1 MILDFF
7 FFGFLFFFTD
17 LSLLSFLIFCVIF
30 SLLKVFSL
38 KKLKIRIIQ
47 RWTKKMVESRVKILN
62 EIKAGIFTFDTNLT
76 QDKNKLRFDGEIGNF
91 AKKQMSLGLD
101 TKRIYAY
108 YQ

>member
-1 MILDFF
+1 
-7 FFGFLFFFTD
+7 
-17 LSLLSFLIFCVIF
+17 
-30 SLLKVFSL
+30 
-38 KKLKIRIIQ
+38 
-47 RWTKKMVESRVKILN
+47 MVESRVKILN

-108 YQ
+108 YQWIHDERFHKK